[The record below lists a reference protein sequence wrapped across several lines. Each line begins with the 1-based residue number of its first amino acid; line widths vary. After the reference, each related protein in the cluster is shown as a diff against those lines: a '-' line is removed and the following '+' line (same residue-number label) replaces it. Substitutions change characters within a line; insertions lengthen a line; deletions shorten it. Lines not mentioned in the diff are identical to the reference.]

1 MEKTTRLKFRNMG
14 ISDVR
19 KIENVSYNDEE
30 LLIIDRLSLPKFK
43 PSKLEFN
50 VALLCIKGWLNLRV
64 AGEPLTVRSGQ
75 ALVCHSQVLITE
87 VRQSR
92 DFDCRV
98 LCVNDR
104 ILRNILQAQVSIWNF
119 ELYQRHGCVLNVEKE
134 HTDIYRNM
142 AQVFYHEGSPF
153 KHEILICLLRATFL
167 MLCERLAE
175 APSHNQQEPIND
187 FTRSGLLFQQ
197 FLENIQRRRVKKL
210 NVAKYAQEL
219 NVTPKYLSTICMR
232 ISGKS
237 PLKWITEGVVRDI
250 CEYLKNT
257 DLSSKE
263 IAEKLGFST
272 PSFFGKFVRDQLG
285 CTCTEYRKKTKS

>member
-1 MEKTTRLKFRNMG
+1 MEKTTRLKFRKIS

-30 LLIIDRLSLPKFK
+30 LLIIDSSSLPDFK

-50 VALLCIKGWLNLRV
+50 VSLLCIKGWISLCV

-75 ALVCHSQVLITE
+75 ALICHSQVLITE

-92 DFDCRV
+92 DFECRV

-104 ILRNILQAQVSIWNF
+104 ILRNILQAQVSIWNS
-119 ELYQRHGCVLNVEKE
+119 ELYQRHGCVLNIEKE
-134 HTDIYRNM
+134 HTDLYRNM

-175 APSHNQQEPIND
+175 VPSHNQQVQVND

-219 NVTPKYLSTICMR
+219 NVTPKYLSAVCIKN
-232 ISGKS
+232 SGKTS
-237 PLKWITEGVVRDI
+237 LEWITEGVVKDI

-257 DLSSKE
+257 NLSAKE
-263 IAEKLGFST
+263 IASRLGFNN
-272 PSFFGKFVRDQLG
+272 PSFFGKYVRKQLG
-285 CTCTEYRKKTKS
+285 CTPSEYRSRMKS